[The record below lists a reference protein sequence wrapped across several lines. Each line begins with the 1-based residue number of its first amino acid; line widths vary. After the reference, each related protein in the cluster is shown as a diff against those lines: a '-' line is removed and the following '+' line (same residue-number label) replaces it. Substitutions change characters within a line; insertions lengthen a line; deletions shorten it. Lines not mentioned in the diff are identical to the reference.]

1 MGRTGKGE
9 WEGEGAILGEERGE
23 NAFINQTAT
32 YTHYNY
38 LN

>member
-23 NAFINQTAT
+23 NVDPSQVYIE
-32 YTHYNY
+32 
-38 LN
+38 